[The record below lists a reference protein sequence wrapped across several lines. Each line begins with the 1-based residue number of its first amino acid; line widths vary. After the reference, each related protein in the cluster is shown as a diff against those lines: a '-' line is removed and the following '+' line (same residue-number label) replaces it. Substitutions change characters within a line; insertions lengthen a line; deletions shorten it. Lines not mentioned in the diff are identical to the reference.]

1 MLSIDRNL
9 TRVPTPVLSSQ
20 LTLGLPQKA
29 RLCTAVVSPQL
40 RLRGCR
46 DTRVCRSV
54 GRRVGQIN
62 IPIGDYG
69 GDACGQGGNVGGGGQ
84 PFVCLDSGF
93 GKSEKAGWQKPPT

>member
-1 MLSIDRNL
+1 MPWSVVN
-9 TRVPTPVLSSQ
+9 RVTEAAATPESH
-20 LTLGLPQKA
+20 
-29 RLCTAVVSPQL
+29 
-40 RLRGCR
+40 
-46 DTRVCRSV
+46 D

-93 GKSEKAGWQKPPT
+93 GKSEKRG